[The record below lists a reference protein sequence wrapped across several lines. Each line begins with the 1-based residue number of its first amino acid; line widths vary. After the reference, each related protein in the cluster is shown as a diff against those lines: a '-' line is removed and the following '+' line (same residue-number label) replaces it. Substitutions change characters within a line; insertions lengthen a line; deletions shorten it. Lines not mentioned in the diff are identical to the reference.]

1 MRVAGLYIYPVKSLR
16 GVAVP
21 TAELD
26 AMGFAGDRRFM
37 VVDDTGKFLTQ
48 RTHARLALVSTA
60 LDGGQ
65 LTLSADGAGS
75 VTVPTAPD
83 PAAPLRSVS
92 IWKHEGLLAED
103 CGADAA
109 RWLGAFLGQ
118 SVHLVRIGPKFHR
131 QVLKQAARPGDL
143 YAFNDGA
150 PLLVTSEASLDA
162 LNDRI
167 QENGGDPVPMDRFR
181 PNLVLADCPAF
192 AEDTFPQIM
201 IHAGQGTR
209 AGVGAAPVAGL
220 VLRNA
225 GKSDRCIVTTTDQR
239 TGERGKE
246 PLRTL
251 ATFRRDPALDP
262 TAVYFGVNYINESK
276 QGVIRLGATVSVP

>member
-1 MRVAGLYIYPVKSLR
+1 MRVAGLFIYPVKSLR

-21 TAELD
+21 AAEVDDL
-26 AMGFAGDRRFM
+26 GFAGDRRFL

-48 RTHARLALVSTA
+48 RTHSRMARIDTALVS
-60 LDGGQ
+60 GR
-65 LTLSADGAGS
+65 LTLSAGGAGEIS
-75 VTVPTAPD
+75 IPDAPD
-83 PAAPLRSVS
+83 PAAPLRSVT

-109 RWLGAFLGQ
+109 RWLSDFLGQ

-131 QVLKQAARPGDL
+131 PMLKKAARPGDL
-143 YAFNDGA
+143 YAFTDGA
-150 PLLVTSEASLDA
+150 PILVTSEASLDA

-167 QENGGDPVPMDRFR
+167 QENGGEPVPMDRFR
-181 PNLVLADCPAF
+181 PNLVLTDGPAF
-192 AEDTFPQIM
+192 AEDTAPALRI
-201 IHAGQGTR
+201 
-209 AGVGAAPVAGL
+209 GAV

-225 GKSDRCIVTTTDQR
+225 GKSDRCIVTTTDQH
-239 TGERGKE
+239 TGERGQE

-251 ATFRRDPALDP
+251 ATFRRDAALDP

-276 QGVIRLGATVSVP
+276 QGVVRVGDSVSPA